1 MKKITALLIC
11 FFAALVFFCPQT
23 GQAQHTAKDISVLID
38 GAPVTFDVPPSV
50 INGRTLVPFRAL
62 AEAINVN
69 VSWNAS
75 AQTIT
80 AHNTDTN
87 IRLQINNATAY
98 RNDKQLTL
106 DVPPIIINNRT
117 LVPLRFFSEAF
128 NCQVDFDKLNY
139 LITITTSSPTPQH
152 IYVSAFYALGDEQT
166 SSWTDLFGRR
176 YPQTADGNTDAVDEL
191 AFGWYSIDESGN
203 LITDSST
210 GWQQPVGWQDVLKA
224 AEKHQL
230 QTAMVIHLT
239 DGTGLLTNLL
249 TNRDMWDDTVE
260 QIAEEAEYY
269 QGVNLDFEGLGL
281 NNQGEELAAVKNNFT
296 DFVGK
301 LAAEL
306 KRNDIKLTLTLHAP
320 NSAYRGYDYQALGQ
334 LADEIV
340 IMAYDY
346 GTKPE
351 PENLVTDAV
360 LTAKAS
366 VPAEKLL
373 LGISAFNETADS
385 LAAKIDLAKKHRL
398 KGIALWRLG
407 LISDEQ
413 WAVIKQS

>member
-1 MKKITALLIC
+1 MKKTTTLLIC
-11 FFAALVFFCPQT
+11 FFAVLVLFLPQSAH
-23 GQAQHTAKDISVLID
+23 AQPAKNISVLID
-38 GAPVTFDVPPSV
+38 GTPVTFDVPPSI
-50 INGRTLVPFRAL
+50 INNRTLVPFRAL

-69 VSWNAS
+69 VSWDTS

-80 AHNTDTN
+80 AFSNDTD

-98 RNDKQLTL
+98 KNNTPLTL
-106 DVPPIIINNRT
+106 DVPPVIINNRT

-128 NCQVDFDKLNY
+128 DCQVDFDKLSY
-139 LITITTSSPTPQH
+139 LITITTSSPTPQP

-166 SSWTDLFGRR
+166 SSWTDLFGQR
-176 YPQTADGNTDAVDEL
+176 YPQTAVGSTDAVDAL
-191 AFGWYSIDESGN
+191 AFGWYSIDENGN
-203 LITDSST
+203 LITDSSS
-210 GWQQPVGWQDVLKA
+210 GWQQPAGWQDVLKA
-224 AEKHQL
+224 AEKYQL

-239 DGTGLLTNLL
+239 DGAGLLTNLL
-249 TNRDMWDDTVE
+249 TDREMWNNIIE

-269 QGVNLDFEGLGL
+269 HGVNLDFEGLGL
-281 NNQGEELAAVKNNFT
+281 NNQGEDLEAVKDNFT

-306 KRNDIKLTLTLHAP
+306 KRDNVKLTLTLHAP

-351 PENLVTDAV
+351 PLDLVTDAV

-373 LGISAFNETADS
+373 LGIATLNETSDS
-385 LAAKIDLAKKHRL
+385 LAAKIALTKKYRL